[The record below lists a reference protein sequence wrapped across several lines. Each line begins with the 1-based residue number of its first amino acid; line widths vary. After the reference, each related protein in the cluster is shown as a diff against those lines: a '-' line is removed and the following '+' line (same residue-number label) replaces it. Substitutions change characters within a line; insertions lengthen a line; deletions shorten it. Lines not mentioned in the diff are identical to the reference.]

1 MVTVEG
7 RWARWR
13 ARLRALARPGR
24 WLAGAALAAAVL
36 LLAVFFYRNWPT
48 LWGYVR
54 AADYRWLVASF
65 FWYTLDL
72 ILAALGWA
80 WVMRGLTGPGDW
92 RKHFTIYC
100 VSNVGRRLPGTFWY
114 VAGRTALYQA
124 QGVSVGVVSLASGLE
139 YILLTAAAIVTVL
152 VGLPFGATFEPVLVA
167 SMGLG
172 LILALVC
179 LHPRFIRFILNN
191 LDRDAPAGL
200 RYRDTLAW
208 VIWYLSVW
216 AGGGVLLY
224 TVIRA
229 FYPLPLANL
238 PFVISTW
245 AAAGVAASVVFL
257 APSGLGVTELS
268 LSLLLSAVLPVTL
281 AVGLAVFLRLLV
293 TFYELVWAI
302 VAWLWIRTHPQ
313 IYSHVRQQRV
323 K

>member
-1 MVTVEG
+1 MMTVED

-13 ARLRALARPGR
+13 ARLQAVAGLGR
-24 WLAGAALAAAVL
+24 WLVGTGLAVAL
-36 LLAVFFYRNWPT
+36 LLLVVFLYRNRVV
-48 LWGYVR
+48 LWSYVR
-54 AADYRWLVASF
+54 AADYGWLAISF
-65 FWYTLDL
+65 VWYTFDL
-72 ILAALGWA
+72 GLAGLAWG
-80 WVMRGLTGPGDW
+80 WVMRGLTGEGDW
-92 RKHFTIYC
+92 RKHFVIYC

-114 VAGRTALYQA
+114 VAGRAVLYQA
-124 QGVSVGVVSLASGLE
+124 QGISAEVVSLASGLE
-139 YILLTAAAIVTVL
+139 YILLTAAAILIVL
-152 VGLPFGATFEPVLVA
+152 AGLPFDARFEPILIA
-167 SMGLG
+167 PMMLG
-172 LILALVC
+172 LIVALGC
-179 LHPRFIRFILNN
+179 IHPKFIRFTLR
-191 LDRDAPAGL
+191 LWRKDVPESL
-200 RYRDTLAW
+200 RYRETLIW
-208 VIWYLSVW
+208 VIWYIGVW

-224 TVIRA
+224 SVVRA
-229 FYPLPLANL
+229 FYPLPLADL

-257 APSGLGVTELS
+257 TPSGFGVTELS